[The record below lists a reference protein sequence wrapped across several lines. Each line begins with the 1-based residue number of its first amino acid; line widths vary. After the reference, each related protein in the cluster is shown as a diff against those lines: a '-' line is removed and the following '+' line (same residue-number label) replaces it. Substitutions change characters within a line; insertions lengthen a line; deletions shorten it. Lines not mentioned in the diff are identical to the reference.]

1 MPKYFPL
8 IAIAL
13 LVACGDTDSSSGAG
27 QIASGATGG
36 DGGGG
41 AGSGE
46 GGAGGTGGSAQGSG
60 GAGGSA
66 QGSGGAGGGSAAM
79 PVPGQSSAIRDCA
92 PNDGPAITITIGLA
106 ARTCDAMPAGS
117 VFRMTFYTHVDSPAG
132 NTWNLAAN
140 GGEAQGIY
148 QPAGD
153 PSNLV
158 VVKTG
163 SLSITTWNMVDAKGS
178 YDVILNDGTHLAGSF
193 DAIACLTNQPM
204 CG

>member
-1 MPKYFPL
+1 MHKYFPL

-27 QIASGATGG
+27 QTASSTTGG

-46 GGAGGTGGSAQGSG
+46 GGAGGAGGGAQGSG

-66 QGSGGAGGGSAAM
+66 QGSGGAGGSAAM
-79 PVPGQSSAIRDCA
+79 PVPGQSSATRDCA

-106 ARTCDAMPAGS
+106 ARTCDAKPAGS

-132 NTWNLAAN
+132 NTWNLDPN

-163 SLSITTWNMVDAKGS
+163 SLSITTWDMVDAKGS
-178 YDVILNDGTHLAGSF
+178 YDVTLNDGTHLAGSF

>member
-1 MPKYFPL
+1 MHKYLPL
-8 IAIAL
+8 IAMAL
-13 LVACGDTDSSSGAG
+13 LIACGDAGSESS
-27 QIASGATGG
+27 ASQAASSTTGG

-46 GGAGGTGGSAQGSG
+46 GGAGGAGGSAQGSG

-66 QGSGGAGGGSAAM
+66 AM
-79 PVPGQSSAIRDCA
+79 PVPGESRAVRDCA
-92 PNDGPAITITIGLA
+92 PDDGPARTITIGLA
-106 ARTCDAMPAGS
+106 ARTCDAQPAGS

-132 NTWNLAAN
+132 NTWNLASN

-148 QPAGD
+148 QPDGD
-153 PSNLV
+153 PSNII

-163 SLSITTWNMVDAKGS
+163 SLSITTWDMMNAKGS
-178 YDVILNDGTHLAGSF
+178 YDVVLNDGTHLAGSF
-193 DAIACLTNQPM
+193 DAIACLTDQPL